1 MGIEVCMRSEK
12 RRLPVGI
19 ALMLVSALLTCC
31 GQLCWKLSAGGPVL
45 YLLAGFGLYGLGALL
60 MMDAMRFGELSILHP
75 MLGAG
80 YALSVVL
87 GALVLDEKMSGTKLA
102 GIAVIT
108 AGLVC
113 LGSSKGAD
121 GQ

>member
-31 GQLCWKLSAGGPVL
+31 GQLCWKLSARGGSPMF
-45 YLLAGFGLYGLGALL
+45 LLAGFGLYGCGALL
-60 MMDAMRFGELSILHP
+60 MMAALRFGELSVLHP
-75 MLGAG
+75 MLSAG

-87 GALVLDEKMSGTKLA
+87 GALVLEEEITGSKLL

-113 LGSSKGAD
+113 LSTSKG
-121 GQ
+121 QR

>member
-1 MGIEVCMRSEK
+1 MRSEK

-19 ALMLVSALLTCC
+19 ALMLASALLTCC
-31 GQLCWKLSAGGPVL
+31 GQLCWKLSARGGSPL
-45 YLLAGFGLYGLGALL
+45 FLLAGFGLYGCGALL
-60 MMDAMRFGELSILHP
+60 MMAALRFGELSVLHP
-75 MLGAG
+75 MLSAG

-87 GALVLDEKMSGTKLA
+87 GALVLEEEITGSKLL

-113 LGSSKGAD
+113 LSTSKG
-121 GQ
+121 QRLSLIHI

>member
-1 MGIEVCMRSEK
+1 MRSEK

-19 ALMLVSALLTCC
+19 ALMLASALLTCC
-31 GQLCWKLSAGGPVL
+31 GQLCWKLSARGGSPL
-45 YLLAGFGLYGLGALL
+45 FLLAGFGLYGCGALL
-60 MMDAMRFGELSILHP
+60 MMAALRFGELSVLHP
-75 MLGAG
+75 MLSAG

-87 GALVLDEKMSGTKLA
+87 EEEITGSKLL

-113 LGSSKGAD
+113 LSTSKG
-121 GQ
+121 QR

>member
-1 MGIEVCMRSEK
+1 MREK
-12 RRLPVGI
+12 KKRLSKGI
-19 ALMLVSALLTCC
+19 ARMLASALLTCC

-60 MMDAMRFGELSILHP
+60 MMDAMRFGDLSILHP